1 MKRFLMPLAIT
12 VGLAACSAEE
22 PGRIPQVD
30 EPADVTVSTTARAPS
45 VESFPAA
52 VVSERTA
59 RVATRMSGT
68 VRQVPVDVG
77 SRVSAG
83 QLLLR
88 LDADDIDARVS
99 AARANVELAERSFR
113 RIESL
118 AADGAASQAELDEV
132 TARLEAARAQLEEA
146 RAQQAY
152 AVVRAPFAGEI
163 TQRSVDPGDLA
174 VPGRPLLTLVA
185 PGDLEVTAELPAYRA
200 GSLEVGRTLTAR
212 VAGVD
217 EPLAAEVTRVV
228 NALGSGSRTFRVEA
242 RLLDAPPGVL
252 AGAYAR
258 LEIPRAGQGP
268 RWIPSDAVVQ
278 RGQLRG
284 VYAVEG
290 DTLRLRWVRLGQ
302 RVDGAVELLAAPGDA
317 MTVVRRP
324 APDLHDGRPVGQ
336 VRTEPFQAP
345 PGAGEDGADARA
357 ASGGDGTDAR
367 ASSGVESAA
376 AGDVDEA
383 AGAAAR
389 TGAEPA
395 VAPARVVQES
405 FSGVVRSQEEVR

>member
-1 MKRFLMPLAIT
+1 MKRFLMPLTIT

-68 VRQVPVDVG
+68 VRQVLVDVG
-77 SRVSAG
+77 SQVAAG

-88 LDADDIDARVS
+88 LDATDIEARVS
-99 AARANVELAERSFR
+99 AARANVQLAEQSFR

-152 AVVRAPFAGEI
+152 AEVRAPFAGEV
-163 TQRSVDPGDLA
+163 TERSVDPGDLA
-174 VPGRPLLTLVA
+174 VPGRPLLALVA
-185 PGDLEVTAELPAYRA
+185 PGALEVMAELPAYRA
-200 GSLEVGRTLTAR
+200 GSLEAGRTLTAR

-258 LEIPRAGQGP
+258 LEIPRAGEGP
-268 RWIPSDAVVQ
+268 RWIPSDAVVH

-345 PGAGEDGADARA
+345 QGAGEAEPGTRAVSDDGGAEARA
-357 ASGGDGTDAR
+357 AGPERGA
-367 ASSGVESAA
+367 ALAA
-376 AGDVDEA
+376 AGADLEA
-383 AGAAAR
+383 AAASVGGR
-389 TGAEPA
+389 
-395 VAPARVVQES
+395 
-405 FSGVVRSQEEVR
+405 EEVR